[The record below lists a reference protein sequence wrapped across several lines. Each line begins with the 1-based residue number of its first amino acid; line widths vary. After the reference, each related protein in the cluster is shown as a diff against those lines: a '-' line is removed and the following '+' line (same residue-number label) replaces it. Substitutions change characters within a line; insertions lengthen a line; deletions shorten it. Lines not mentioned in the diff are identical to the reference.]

1 MAVRSAAFLLY
12 ALSCEARFA
21 AQTLRVAI
29 MPLPSYLQVFID
41 GWFASPVKS
50 ISTALWLLL
59 QATKTASLN
68 AAGLIDANG
77 LPLEGAAKKAAVL
90 ADVTLFVN
98 WLWPKIPGN
107 LVMTVMGYL
116 SYVPGLS
123 LIDPKGL
130 VIAGL
135 DVVAEFCYSEITK
148 PAVANAVASTPIAGG
163 PAS

>member
-1 MAVRSAAFLLY
+1 
-12 ALSCEARFA
+12 
-21 AQTLRVAI
+21 

-50 ISTALWLLL
+50 LSTAFWLLL

-77 LPLEGAAKKAAVL
+77 IPLEGAAKKAAVL

-107 LVMTVMGYL
+107 LVLTVMGYL
-116 SYVPGLS
+116 SYVPGLGA
-123 LIDPKGL
+123 IDPKGL

-148 PAVANAVASTPIAGG
+148 PQTAVATSQSQGTST
-163 PAS
+163 